1 MNNTDFGDALNHID
15 GAYVPPLDSAFFDKL
30 APATG
35 QLLTRVA
42 ASKREDVDLA
52 VKAAQKAL
60 KQGPWG
66 RCSGAERAKLI
77 NKLADLIES
86 NAMRFATVLAHEQGR
101 TPADLMAMDLPM
113 CTDTLRY
120 FAGWADKLEG
130 RTIPTAGFMGKATL
144 NYTRLAPVG
153 VAGLIVP
160 WNAPLMIT
168 VWKLAPALAAGCTVV
183 VKTSEDAPV
192 AVGLLGTLLQEA
204 GFPPGVVNIVHGI
217 GPEAGVALTTHKDV
231 QKISFTG
238 STDVG
243 RLIARDAAANFKKVT
258 LELGGKAAQIVFADA
273 DVEAAAMGV
282 AMGLFV
288 NQGQTCAA
296 GSRIFVQ
303 RSLVQAFEQRLAS
316 MADSIQLVGP
326 DAPPGP
332 PWVQMG
338 SLISERHR
346 QRVQACIQQAMSEG
360 AQTLTKQVD
369 PGQSSGFYLRPT
381 VFTNVTPDMTIARE
395 EVFGP
400 VGVVIPFDTEEEAI
414 ALANDSRYALSASL
428 WTRDVSV
435 AHRVAAQLDAGAVAI
450 NCWSPLDPRVP
461 WGGGK
466 DSGVG
471 KDLSRKALESYL
483 EEKVVTLAL

>member
-160 WNAPLMIT
+160 WNL
-168 VWKLAPALAAGCTVV
+168 
-183 VKTSEDAPV
+183 
-192 AVGLLGTLLQEA
+192 
-204 GFPPGVVNIVHGI
+204 
-217 GPEAGVALTTHKDV
+217 
-231 QKISFTG
+231 
-238 STDVG
+238 
-243 RLIARDAAANFKKVT
+243 
-258 LELGGKAAQIVFADA
+258 
-273 DVEAAAMGV
+273 
-282 AMGLFV
+282 
-288 NQGQTCAA
+288 
-296 GSRIFVQ
+296 
-303 RSLVQAFEQRLAS
+303 
-316 MADSIQLVGP
+316 
-326 DAPPGP
+326 
-332 PWVQMG
+332 
-338 SLISERHR
+338 SLIH
-346 QRVQACIQQAMSEG
+346 I
-360 AQTLTKQVD
+360 
-369 PGQSSGFYLRPT
+369 
-381 VFTNVTPDMTIARE
+381 
-395 EVFGP
+395 
-400 VGVVIPFDTEEEAI
+400 
-414 ALANDSRYALSASL
+414 
-428 WTRDVSV
+428 
-435 AHRVAAQLDAGAVAI
+435 
-450 NCWSPLDPRVP
+450 
-461 WGGGK
+461 
-466 DSGVG
+466 
-471 KDLSRKALESYL
+471 
-483 EEKVVTLAL
+483 